1 MGDEVLTLN
10 TAGGRLWRTIREPI
24 ARALDRLDGGP
35 YECRLGGGT
44 TLAARWRHRDSY
56 DVDLT
61 VPGRTNLGNLRH
73 DFERTM
79 TELGGEARYLVG
91 RWTIAFEGGRVDLAA
106 LDPCPG
112 RGQRT
117 AAVDGEPFTV
127 LSNAQI
133 LHGKLER
140 GHRSPVRD
148 VFDVVKARDLDPH
161 ALAVA
166 VNCRNQS
173 DAEVISV
180 SWEKANAR
188 LEEDAATQLAG
199 IPEDMEEDHA
209 TLGMN
214 GAAALAGAIYRHV
227 AVYSEDGV
235 TAVET
240 RTRDGVT
247 RRMEMARDEI
257 DPSFAANGLDEYFYQ
272 NVIGGNRIREM
283 ARDAAR
289 TAGPARTLWETGQ
302 IPPPFETNSGA
313 SSSRRHAST
322 R

>member
-24 ARALDRLDGGP
+24 ARALARLDGGP

-44 TLAARWRHRDSY
+44 TLAARWRHRDSF

-73 DFERTM
+73 EFERTM
-79 TELGGEARYLVG
+79 AALGGEARYLVG
-91 RWTIAFEGGRVDLAA
+91 RWTIVFEGGQVDLAA

-117 AAVDGEPFTV
+117 ATVDEEPFTV

-140 GHRSPVRD
+140 GHRPPVRD
-148 VFDVVKARDLDPH
+148 VFDVIKARDLDPH

-166 VNCRNQS
+166 INCRNRS
-173 DAEVISV
+173 DAEVICV
-180 SWEKANAR
+180 SWEKAAAR
-188 LEEDAATQLAG
+188 LAEDAATQLAG
-199 IPEDMEEDHA
+199 VPENMAEDAA

-214 GAAALAGAIYRHV
+214 GAAALQGAMYRHV

-235 TAVET
+235 TVVET
-240 RTRDGVT
+240 RTRNGVT
-247 RRMEMARDEI
+247 RRMEVARDEI
-257 DPSFAANGLDEYFYQ
+257 EPSFAANGLDEYFYQ
-272 NVIGGNRIREM
+272 NVIGGNRIRAI

-302 IPPPFETNSGA
+302 IPPPLETNRPGTGNE
-313 SSSRRHAST
+313 RDC
-322 R
+322 